1 MNTVALLI
9 GGNQGDRRQLIQQ
22 TTESIQQCIG
32 SVVAS
37 SSVHETEPWGDFGA
51 EQVRPFFN
59 QALLVET
66 SLEAHDVLRE
76 ALSIEAQMG
85 RKRAD
90 TLPGQPRVYHSRP
103 MDIDIIFFNDEVIS
117 TPELVVPHPRMHQRL
132 FVLAPLAE
140 IIPHYRHP
148 LLNKTVLELLQD
160 NENN

>member
-1 MNTVALLI
+1 
-9 GGNQGDRRQLIQQ
+9 
-22 TTESIQQCIG
+22 
-32 SVVAS
+32 
-37 SSVHETEPWGDFGA
+37 
-51 EQVRPFFN
+51 
-59 QALLVET
+59 
-66 SLEAHDVLRE
+66 
-76 ALSIEAQMG
+76 MG